1 MYTTA
6 AAASAAMLPSLL
18 PGLRYGRSDSCVTSH
33 RKTMASRCVLR
44 SLYVGLFLWVCY
56 ALPITLADRIMDD
69 QPTAPNSCYDSL
81 NKPKMCVAEF
91 VNIAYGKEVVA
102 SSTCGTPPSRYCKSS
117 VDKDGKVVRNCFTC
131 DAEHPKRR
139 HPASYLTD
147 NNNSNNLTCWMSEPF
162 VQYPKNVTLK
172 LSLGK
177 KYELTYILLQFC
189 SAKPDSMAIYKSMDF
204 GRSWIPFQYYSRN
217 CIKMY
222 GKKPG
227 VVITKANQQEALCSN
242 VHSNINTS
250 GGTRVAFNTL
260 ENRPADFDNSP
271 VLWDWVTAT
280 DIMFVFDKLSTFG
293 DENSGEVGARESYY
307 YSLSNLAVGGRCK
320 CNGHASSCSKN
331 SDGQTVCNCQHNTA
345 GDSCERCKTFHF
357 DIPWSRATEQ
367 NAKECVRCKCNQH
380 ARKCHF
386 NREIYILSGYKS
398 GGICVKCR
406 HHTDGRKCNY
416 CRPLYYRD
424 HSKPIHHKKACKGCQ
439 CHPVGSVRMTCN
451 QTTGQC
457 TCKEGVTG
465 LSCNRCAEGYE
476 QTQSTIAPC
485 VRVEPDADVQKPSQG
500 RVSQKESGKRKN
512 NNKTRR
518 PDRLSRR
525 KKKRKKKKKNKDRK
539 KNGTRKSQ
547 KGRKKKRKNKGNK
560 NKVIRGRDRKRK
572 TFRKNRKTKY
582 TAATFR
588 L

>member
-1 MYTTA
+1 MR
-6 AAASAAMLPSLL
+6 SSLL
-18 PGLRYGRSDSCVTSH
+18 TDPCKGRRDDIRFSSFM
-33 RKTMASRCVLR
+33 KTMGSYCGVTRSLLLQAGLLFLLCCVL
-44 SLYVGLFLWVCY
+44 
-56 ALPITLADRIMDD
+56 PIAHGDRMLND
-69 QPTAPNSCYDSL
+69 QPIAPNSCYDSL
-81 NKPKMCVAEF
+81 KKPKMCVAEF
-91 VNIAYGKEVVA
+91 VNIAYGKDVVA

-117 VDKDGKVVRNCFTC
+117 VDKDGKIVRNCFTC

-139 HPASYLTD
+139 HPSSYLTD

-320 CNGHASSCSKN
+320 CNGHAGSCGKN
-331 SDGQTVCNCQHNTA
+331 SEGKTVCNCQHNTA
-345 GDSCERCKTFHF
+345 GASCERCKPFHF

-367 NAKECVRCKCNQH
+367 NAKECVKCKCNLH

-424 HSKPIHHKKACKGCQ
+424 HTKPINHRKACKSCQ

-485 VRVEPDADVQKPSQG
+485 VRVEPDAAIQKTSQG
-500 RVSQKESGKRKN
+500 RVSQKGSGKRKN
-512 NNKTRR
+512 ANKNRR
-518 PDRLSRR
+518 PDRLSRK
-525 KKKRKKKKKNKDRK
+525 KKKRKKKKKKKNKDRK

-572 TFRKNRKTKY
+572 GFRKNRKKKY
-582 TAATFR
+582 TVATFR
-588 L
+588 Y